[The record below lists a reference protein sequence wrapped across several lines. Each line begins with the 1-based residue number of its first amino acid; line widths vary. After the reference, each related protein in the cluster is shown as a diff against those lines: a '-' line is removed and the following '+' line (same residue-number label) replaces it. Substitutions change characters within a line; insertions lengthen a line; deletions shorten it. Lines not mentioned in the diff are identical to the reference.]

1 MSNELRKFETNKTY
15 STASICDS
23 ECIFSFEIL
32 KRTAKTVK
40 VKVDREI
47 VTRRIFI
54 DYDNCEAF
62 KPFGNYSMA
71 AVIRANKTVDET
83 PEVEEEIEEVKV
95 VETKR
100 EYPEL
105 KLVETKTELVEINK
119 DNLERNQTIE
129 SVEDRSD
136 ENIKRMLITF
146 KNGYK
151 LSIIRGMG
159 TYGAESGLFEIAPM
173 NNSGKFNKSLFD
185 KNDRGDNVL
194 GYCDVKKVEL
204 YIYKIGN
211 KIKNIKEL

>member
-1 MSNELRKFETNKTY
+1 MSNELRKFKLGNYEKN
-15 STASICDS
+15 SICDS
-23 ECIFSFEIL
+23 NAI
-32 KRTAKTVK
+32 AKY
-40 VKVDREI
+40 EI
-47 VTRRIFI
+47 VRRTEKSIWVKQSNGKI
-54 DYDNCEAF
+54 ERKGITIYDNAESIY
-62 KPFGNYSMA
+62 PDGHYSMCR
-71 AVIRANKTVDET
+71 ILR
-83 PEVEEEIEEVKV
+83 PEDRVEEVIEEVKV
-95 VETKR
+95 EAKK

-105 KLVETKTELVEINK
+105 KVVETKTELVEINK

-159 TYGAESGLFEIAPM
+159 TYGSESGLFEIAPM

-185 KNDRGDNVL
+185 KDDRDDNVL